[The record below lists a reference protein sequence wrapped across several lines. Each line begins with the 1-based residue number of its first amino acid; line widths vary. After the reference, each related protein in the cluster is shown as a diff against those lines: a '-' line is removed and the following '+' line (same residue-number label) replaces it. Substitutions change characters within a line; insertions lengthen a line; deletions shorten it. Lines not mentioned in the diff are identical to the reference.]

1 MSFGNKVASSTG
13 FSLSNVT
20 RNVFCSL
27 YTMEQN
33 IIWCRIWTPRLT
45 RFHLV
50 QSPDTINMYYEFPI
64 MVFVPFTGIYCT
76 SRDRELNADKL
87 WCTTALIYFN
97 NAQFAIRPIDAK
109 LLSEIHNATWPHCG
123 LLMLPVFFCFPFQQA
138 AIKQKN
144 QKWLNRDDQKVMT
157 KFLKNESC
165 SNEWERTHVLK
176 MHWMIQQIVINC

>member
-33 IIWCRIWTPRLT
+33 IIWCRIWTPRLK

-50 QSPDTINMYYEFPI
+50 RSLDTKYYEFPI

-87 WCTTALIYFN
+87 WCTTAVIYFK
-97 NAQFAIRPIDAK
+97 NAQFAIRPQFYIQ
-109 LLSEIHNATWPHCG
+109 LLYRPHLGTWILPFGQFRQNKKISETTEFLLKYATFWG
-123 LLMLPVFFCFPFQQA
+123 GFF
-138 AIKQKN
+138 N
-144 QKWLNRDDQKVMT
+144 
-157 KFLKNESC
+157 FL
-165 SNEWERTHVLK
+165 
-176 MHWMIQQIVINC
+176 